1 MAELSK
7 QKQKQTRLVTE
18 VLSLALRVPN
28 PESSIQVMCD
38 GWENIADDHIN
49 EVSITSGPMTTIR
62 SGLRYLPRR
71 LP

>member
-7 QKQKQTRLVTE
+7 QKQEQTRSNFDLVTE

-49 EVSITSGPMTTIR
+49 EVSIASGPWQ
-62 SGLRYLPRR
+62 
-71 LP
+71 